1 MFSLV
6 FLAETHLGKFKLISL
21 SLSFSHCSPG
31 VELSCI
37 ITDSQTSDPR
47 IEWKKIQ
54 DGQTTYVYFDNK
66 IQGMSPLSSALFLFC
81 LQVVEFIYS
90 NISPDC

>member
-1 MFSLV
+1 MQGPDIQVIIKLFPILQEFFFFFFS
-6 FLAETHLGKFKLISL
+6 FFFFFFFGSL
-21 SLSFSHCSPG
+21 G

-54 DGQTTYVYFDNK
+54 DDQTTYVFFDNR
-66 IQGMSPLSSALFLFC
+66 IQGMIL
-81 LQVVEFIYS
+81 
-90 NISPDC
+90 